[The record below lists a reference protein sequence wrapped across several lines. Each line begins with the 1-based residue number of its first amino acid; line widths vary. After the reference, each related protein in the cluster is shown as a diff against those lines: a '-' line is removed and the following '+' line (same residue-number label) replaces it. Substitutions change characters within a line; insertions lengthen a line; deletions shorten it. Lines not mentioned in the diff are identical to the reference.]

1 MKIHS
6 LQLQNYK
13 KYKQTSLSFSDTTLL
28 VGENGSGKTSILD
41 ALSTILSIWF
51 VAPPEQDLLKNKKN
65 ISPYDRHISY
75 QSQGDRGFFV
85 THVPCSLRAEV
96 TLQNTQTSI
105 YFSYATE
112 IETDLEAPKALEII
126 QHIYSLGG
134 DAPPPLCPILA
145 YYGAARAWIP
155 SHERPK
161 IKARLDGP
169 ARRWDA
175 FDGALEDRIRFS
187 DLQNWFLKEA
197 LQALHLGHMRPGFEV
212 VKRAILHCIPQAQ
225 DIWFDADMA
234 QIVLSIDGNPQPFR
248 NLSAGQRMMLS
259 MVADLAIRAVQQN
272 SHLIAPSDASDPA
285 LPRVLRETP
294 GVVLIDEIDAH
305 LHPRWQRSVL
315 RSLRETFPSLQFI
328 ATSHSP
334 QVIGELTRDE
344 IWILD
349 GDSFRRP
356 SVALGA
362 DSNWLLDHVM
372 TGARSQNQQA
382 HDLQRTI
389 EDALDREDFPQA
401 HAALDTLKALLQGET
416 ATSTQLE
423 ASLLT
428 LETLAQATPED

>member
-1 MKIHS
+1 MCLRTH
-6 LQLQNYK
+6 
-13 KYKQTSLSFSDTTLL
+13 
-28 VGENGSGKTSILD
+28 
-41 ALSTILSIWF
+41 AHWF
-51 VAPPEQDLLKNKKN
+51 
-65 ISPYDRHISY
+65 
-75 QSQGDRGFFV
+75 
-85 THVPCSLRAEV
+85 
-96 TLQNTQTSI
+96 
-105 YFSYATE
+105 
-112 IETDLEAPKALEII
+112 
-126 QHIYSLGG
+126 
-134 DAPPPLCPILA
+134 
-145 YYGAARAWIP
+145 
-155 SHERPK
+155 
-161 IKARLDGP
+161 
-169 ARRWDA
+169 
-175 FDGALEDRIRFS
+175 
-187 DLQNWFLKEA
+187 
-197 LQALHLGHMRPGFEV
+197 HL
-212 VKRAILHCIPQAQ
+212 
-225 DIWFDADMA
+225 
-234 QIVLSIDGNPQPFR
+234 
-248 NLSAGQRMMLS
+248 
-259 MVADLAIRAVQQN
+259 
-272 SHLIAPSDASDPA
+272 A